1 MKELSYEFLDCSSEL
16 VYGKYDFF
24 SNYLIP
30 TRIES
35 LVGKVVTDIASGS
48 AHSAA
53 IVNQTELYT
62 WGLGDYGRLG
72 HGDEVT
78 QLEPKKVGINLD
90 LICY

>member
-1 MKELSYEFLDCSSEL
+1 METMN
-16 VYGKYDFF
+16 FF
-24 SNYLIP
+24 SNCLIP

-35 LVGKVVTDIASGS
+35 LVGKVVTDISSGS

-78 QLEPKKVGINLD
+78 QFEPKKVSVNLEV
-90 LICY
+90 ICCY